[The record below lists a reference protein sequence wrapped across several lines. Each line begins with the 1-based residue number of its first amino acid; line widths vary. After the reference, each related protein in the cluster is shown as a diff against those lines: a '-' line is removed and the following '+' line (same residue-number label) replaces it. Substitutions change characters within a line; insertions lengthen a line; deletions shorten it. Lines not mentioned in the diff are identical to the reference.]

1 MSRFRRLFGDVLH
14 RSAEGRPGGQDVDS
28 PEADTSADG
37 QLDPNTAALTEGA
50 PPAGAGGRVQPSGTS
65 PDPRQ
70 PRGPS
75 EGDVQNLPG

>member
-1 MSRFRRLFGDVLH
+1 MSRLRRLFGGVHH
-14 RSAEGRPGGQDVDS
+14 RSAKGRPGGRDVDGL
-28 PEADTSADG
+28 EADTSVDG